1 MTANLLRTTLSLL
14 GIAVGIFS
22 IISVYAVVD
31 SLERSIRQS
40 VQGLG
45 TNVVYVQKWPWG
57 GGGGEY
63 PWWKYFQRPEV
74 SYEDYQRLSDFAV
87 RGSDAIVLTNGTSA
101 TVTRANSSVEQVEVR
116 GITYDYAQLNNLKVT
131 AQHAY
136 AAAYRVK
143 PEHQAVGNVNPNEAA
158 GQPTAKFPVG
168 EVASARKLQVIELG
182 VVIGYASN
190 FDLLH
195 A

>member
-1 MTANLLRTTLSLL
+1 M
-14 GIAVGIFS
+14 
-22 IISVYAVVD
+22 VD

-63 PWWKYFQRPEV
+63 PWWKYFQRPDV
-74 SYEDYQRLSDFAV
+74 SYEDYQRLSDYGV

-116 GITYDYAQLNNLKVT
+116 GVTYDYAQLNNLKFSGGRYFT
-131 AQHAY
+131 D
-136 AAAYRVK
+136 R
-143 PEHQAVGNVNPNEAA
+143 EHRG
-158 GQPTAKFPVG
+158 
-168 EVASARKLQVIELG
+168 
-182 VVIGYASN
+182 
-190 FDLLH
+190 
-195 A
+195 